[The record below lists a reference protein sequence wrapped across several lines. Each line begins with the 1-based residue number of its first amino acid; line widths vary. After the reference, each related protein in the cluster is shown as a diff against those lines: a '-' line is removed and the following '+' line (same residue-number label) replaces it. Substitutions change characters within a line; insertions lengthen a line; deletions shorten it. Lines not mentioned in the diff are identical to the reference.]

1 MQWSF
6 KAATGTALL
15 ALTLGAC
22 TGGDYGRQA
31 RGFEG
36 TAARVWSSLPEL
48 AGERREE
55 SALALTGGESG
66 LRATAEQIAEP
77 KAGSTEH
84 DPLGIAKLERVL
96 SDVQAPE
103 DPETYYQFMAR
114 TYQDVPEAMLFAMA
128 AHLAED
134 RDMTSRFARQAGE
147 IIEADRAR
155 LAALAAAGSEAALGR
170 RAMVD
175 GAVDVLRRVDENGE
189 AMDETITVLN
199 HRIASYRHALVRAR
213 LAVPGHAQLMV
224 IVDEIGALEE
234 AVMGLELDA
243 SRHGAL
249 MQALFA
255 PQMELPGD
263 VPQEMGFGMMMGN
276 PPEADEKSAEELAGK
291 TPLAPQERAEE
302 NAPPPAAQ
310 PAPSGPRNILP
321 GKTT

>member
-1 MQWSF
+1 MRVSV
-6 KAATGTALL
+6 KSAAGAALL

-36 TAARVWSSLPEL
+36 TAARVWASLPEL
-48 AGERREE
+48 AREQREE
-55 SALALTGGESG
+55 SSLALTGGEAG
-66 LRATAEQIAEP
+66 LRATADQIGAP

-103 DPETYYQFMAR
+103 DPETYYRFMAR
-114 TYQDVPEAMLFAMA
+114 TYQDVPEALLFAMA

-134 RDMTSRFARQAGE
+134 RDMTSRFARQTGE

-175 GAVDVLRRVDENGE
+175 GAVDVLRRVDENGQ

-224 IVDEIGALEE
+224 IEDEIGALEE

-255 PQMELPGD
+255 PQMELPGAAD
-263 VPQEMGFGMMMGN
+263 EMGLGMMMGS
-276 PPEADEKSAEELAGK
+276 PPEAEEKSAEK
-291 TPLAPQERAEE
+291 TAKGDASSA
-302 NAPPPAAQ
+302 APPVTPPGAQ